1 MTWGEVT
8 EDGQRSAVLRK
19 SLLDVNSHRKMPVGL
34 LVTPGQ
40 QEGAGAGWGS
50 LSEGFLVDTARA
62 RSSHPS
68 PVPSQLCPCRLRP
81 PQTPRETENRERKGM
96 GAGMNGE
103 GWGRMESGL
112 FSPLFPQLS
121 LSREGNEDER
131 AALAARR
138 GGQTR
143 SCCRDDPGSAPGPAS
158 AGREGSV
165 GTDTPRFLRARP
177 SPGPAREFCGCQSL
191 ARDGSGDPTANTDQ
205 TFPPSV
211 LLLGLGNRLRTDRE
225 RPLGFP
231 LQPVRSSVR

>member
-121 LSREGNEDER
+121 RSREGNEDER

-177 SPGPAREFCGCQSL
+177 GSSVAARAWPGMGVGIPQQTLTRPFLLLCCSL
-191 ARDGSGDPTANTDQ
+191 VWGTGSGLTVRGRWG
-205 TFPPSV
+205 S
-211 LLLGLGNRLRTDRE
+211 LSS
-225 RPLGFP
+225 PLGAA
-231 LQPVRSSVR
+231 